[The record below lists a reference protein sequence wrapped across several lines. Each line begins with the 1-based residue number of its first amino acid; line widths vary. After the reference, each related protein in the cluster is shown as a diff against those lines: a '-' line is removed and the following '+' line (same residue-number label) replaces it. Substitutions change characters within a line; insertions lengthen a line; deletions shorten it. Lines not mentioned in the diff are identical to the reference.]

1 MSKSYTLALV
11 LLFGLAATAQA
22 SRITGDSDYGSAP
35 SIHPCTTST
44 ATFVCDVGSTGATAE
59 EFIAS
64 NNSDIVVFDFQLNN
78 PPSGPTFVLNVNS
91 TATIS
96 DYGVFTCT
104 GGTEQCGNP
113 PPNPTSYCPDDNC
126 ISGNVISLPL
136 YGTAKAVFFVA
147 LNDPQDGRV
156 PAEVTASI
164 VGAVPEP
171 QMFPMVGL
179 ALFAAFLL
187 FRKRRLI

>member
-1 MSKSYTLALV
+1 MSCDAGRCGVKSYALALV
-11 LLFGLAATAQA
+11 LLLGLAAAAQA
-22 SRITGDSDYGSAP
+22 SRITGDSGYGTAP

-44 ATFVCDVGSTGATAE
+44 AT
-59 EFIAS
+59 
-64 NNSDIVVFDFQLNN
+64 
-78 PPSGPTFVLNVNS
+78 
-91 TATIS
+91 IS
-96 DYGVFTCT
+96 DYGVFTCS
-104 GGTEQCGNP
+104 GGTEQCGNA

-126 ISGNVISLPL
+126 ISGNVLSLPL
-136 YGTAKAVFFVA
+136 YGTARAVFFVA

-179 ALFAAFLL
+179 ALFVAFLL
-187 FRKRRLI
+187 YRERRLI